1 MHTLYDNLG
10 IKLNVLTL
18 VAYSLY
24 IGLEA
29 SGVKSI
35 NQRQFKAQPHKP
47 QMPYNCSICGSF
59 LARSIKELFRHI
71 GARHRNDPNF
81 HCLCGINGCTLTFR
95 KYFTWRKHIK
105 RIHTNVENIDDVN
118 TEEAGDANAFNN
130 NDLPDD
136 AGHQQLGDQIPRNQ
150 IKKSG
155 ALYLLNL
162 QEVCRLPKATV
173 DSVVANTRTII
184 EEVVSNLQGQVEKCL
199 QDNDIDVHAVTGLEN
214 LLSTVSNLI
223 SLKGSTRYSLRSSN
237 TMLLSVPSGKS
248 LKTLGDRAFCM
259 AAPALW
265 IQHFAISY

>member
-1 MHTLYDNLG
+1 
-10 IKLNVLTL
+10 
-18 VAYSLY
+18 
-24 IGLEA
+24 
-29 SGVKSI
+29 
-35 NQRQFKAQPHKP
+35 
-47 QMPYNCSICGSF
+47 MPYNCSVCGSF

-105 RIHTNVENIDDVN
+105 RIHTNVENIDDAN

-130 NDLPDD
+130 NDLPDED

-173 DSVVANTRTII
+173 DSVVDNTRTII

-214 LLSTVSNLI
+214 LLSTENPGINVFENLDTDKKRVTYYKENFGLKVST
-223 SLKGSTRYSLRSSN
+223 G
-237 TMLLSVPSGKS
+237 
-248 LKTLGDRAFCM
+248 F
-259 AAPALW
+259 
-265 IQHFAISY
+265 IQIIF